1 MTVLVSAATRVGATL
16 ETWAKLKDHRSV
28 KMARCEINYFGV
40 ARQLT
45 ADAFGG
51 EPDANTIDGAYR
63 QWLTWADRPSL
74 KVAAAKAARKAYR
87 ASDGDLLRA
96 LHEWRRL
103 MRPPS
108 GGASLQVTQ
117 RPAKRDASGELYA

>member
-16 ETWAKLKDHRSV
+16 ETWAKLKDRRSV

-45 ADAFGG
+45 ADAFSG
-51 EPDANTIDGAYR
+51 EPDANAIDGAYR
-63 QWLTWADRPSL
+63 QWLTWEDRPSL
-74 KVAAAKAARKAYR
+74 KVAAAKSARKAYR
-87 ASDGDLLRA
+87 ASDGDLLKA
-96 LHEWRRL
+96 LHEWRRV

-108 GGASLQVTQ
+108 GGASLQLTE
-117 RPAKRDASGELYA
+117 RSAKRTGNGELSA